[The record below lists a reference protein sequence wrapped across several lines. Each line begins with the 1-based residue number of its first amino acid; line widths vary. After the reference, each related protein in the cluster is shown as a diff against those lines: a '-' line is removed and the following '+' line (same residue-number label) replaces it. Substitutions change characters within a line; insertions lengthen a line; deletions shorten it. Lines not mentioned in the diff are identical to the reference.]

1 MKSLQVIRVNIS
13 PYQRADFISKE
24 KLVLEKLPGID
35 YRSLEDFKSDQELV
49 LITNTHTRLAKLPSQ
64 LIQRTGLILHPN
76 SGYDHFAEDRSLWE
90 GIPTVIGHEIRAQAV
105 AEYTLGC
112 LFQGMLE
119 IPQHLMWDK
128 NRNWERP
135 LLKDQKVLVFGY
147 GHIGKIVADTLAQL
161 GMKVTVIDPFVT
173 HCPHKLVKEWSR
185 DLVKEARAILVCS
198 SLNSTSRK
206 LFNNDFFNELNPE
219 ALFING
225 ARGPLVDE
233 TALKEY
239 LLNNPRAYAFLDVFE
254 EEPFQEEW
262 INFPQVWKTSHIAGV
277 HKDLDQGIID
287 FEFKVL
293 QDFLSLDAKSFAQSY
308 RHELLQIKWK
318 QGELI

>member
-1 MKSLQVIRVNIS
+1 MQVIRVNIS
-13 PYQRADFISKE
+13 PYQRADFIVQE
-24 KLVLEKLPGID
+24 KAALEKLPGID
-35 YRSLEDFKSDQELV
+35 YHGLEDFNPDQELV
-49 LITNTHTRLAKLPSQ
+49 LITNTHTRLAKLPRE
-64 LIQRTGLILHPN
+64 LLHKTRLILHPN

-90 GIPTVIGHEIRAQAV
+90 GIPTIIGHEIRAQAV
-105 AEYTLGC
+105 AEYSLGC

-119 IPQHLMWDK
+119 LPQHLIWDK

-147 GHIGKIVADTLAQL
+147 GHIGKKVADTLATL
-161 GMKVTVIDPFVT
+161 GMKVTVIDPYISQ
-173 HCPHKLVKEWSR
+173 CPHHLVKVWSR
-185 DLVKEARAILVCS
+185 DIVKEARAVVVCS

-206 LFNNDFFNELNPE
+206 LFNRDFFNELSPE

-233 TALKEY
+233 AALKEF
-239 LLNNPRAYAFLDVFE
+239 LLRNPRAYAFLDVFE

-277 HKDLDQGIID
+277 HKDLDQGIIN
-287 FEFKVL
+287 FEYKVL
-293 QDFLSLDAKSFAQSY
+293 QDYLSLDTKSFNQRY
-308 RHELLQIKWK
+308 QHELLQMKWK